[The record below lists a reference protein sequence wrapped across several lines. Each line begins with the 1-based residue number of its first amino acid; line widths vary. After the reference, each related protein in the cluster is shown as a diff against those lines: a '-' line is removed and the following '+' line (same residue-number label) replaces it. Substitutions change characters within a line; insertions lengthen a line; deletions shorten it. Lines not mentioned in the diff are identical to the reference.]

1 LYVPIINGRKYSYQ
15 YHEILAKLQQKKLH
29 TDHEGE
35 IAKKKQHP
43 QDSARIQVPSDPKKK
58 NLALKN
64 KATNMQTSMWKENKN
79 SEKHTLSY

>member
-1 LYVPIINGRKYSYQ
+1 MAGNIHINTMKY
-15 YHEILAKLQQKKLH
+15 LQNYSRRNCTLITKCK
-29 TDHEGE
+29 

-64 KATNMQTSMWKENKN
+64 KATNKQISMWKENKN

>member
-58 NLALKN
+58 SCLKE
-64 KATNMQTSMWKENKN
+64 QSD
-79 SEKHTLSY
+79 KHANFNVEGK